1 VKILCPSKGRAGKV
15 LLTNLLRPDM
25 FTLVVPAKELAEY
38 TQAYPENNVIAPPEK
53 VKGITA
59 TRHWMLDTFVNDDD
73 VMMLDDDIH
82 QVRKNYCKAGEP
94 FRIKDPELILEFLES
109 TAHMARQLKSGIFGY
124 SSIRNPLEFEC
135 HKVFKCFGMLNGACM
150 GFLKGFNLRYH
161 PDIVT
166 ADDYYITLLHTYHNR
181 YFLVDQ
187 RISFHTKDTLGANG
201 GVSDVRNTENM
212 KSDTLLLRECF
223 GEVVKAKAPT
233 TTHKTVA
240 VGERV
245 IKSPF

>member
-1 VKILCPSKGRAGKV
+1 
-15 LLTNLLRPDM
+15 M
-25 FTLVVPAKELAEY
+25 FTLVVPANEVAAY
-38 TQAYPENNVIAPPEK
+38 QQAHPDNDVLGTPES

-59 TRHWMLDTFVNDDD
+59 TRQWMLDTFVKDDD
-73 VMMLDDDIH
+73 VVMLDDDVH

-94 FRIKDPELILEFLES
+94 FKITDPELVLEFIES
-109 TAHMARQLKSGIFGY
+109 TAGMARQMKSGIFGY

-187 RISFHTKDTLGANG
+187 RISFHTKDTLTASG

-212 KSDTLLLRECF
+212 KSDTLLLRQCF
-223 GEVVKAKAPT
+223 GEVVKIKEAT

-240 VGERV
+240 EGERV
-245 IKSPF
+245 IKSPY